1 MGRCSG
7 LPHRRFVLRNSD
19 SQRRAYNRRLH
30 RGHAGCRLAI
40 INAGPRIRPSVSVG
54 HFCAAKTGKIPH
66 GGFQRYPSLR
76 RLDRGPSRGA
86 VRPGR
91 SRSGTSSTPATEHR
105 DHPRRRPR
113 LRRHGLVRQRDQHAE
128 PRLLIP
134 RGRALLQFLH
144 PCDVL
149 AHAISPADRRR
160 HAPQRPGQHGRV
172 DGAEPGRRAGL
183 RGLPQQQ
190 RGDAAAAAEGRR
202 LPHLHGRQVAPRQAA
217 RPDSGGTR
225 LRARLHAARRRRQ
238 LLGHDELHRRGP
250 EVRFHGGRALPH
262 AACRRIT
269 TRPRPTQ
276 TS

>member
-91 SRSGTSSTPATEHR
+91 SRSGTSSTPAPEHR
-105 DHPRRRPR
+105 RHPRRRPR
-113 LRRHGLVRQRDQHAE
+113 LRRHGIVRRRDQDAE
-128 PRLLIP
+128 PGRACP
-134 RGRALLQFLH
+134 RRHALLQLLH
-144 PCDVL
+144 ECELL
-149 AHAISPADRRR
+149 ADALRAFERRG
-160 HAPQRPGQHGRV
+160 HAPQRPRQHGRV
-172 DGAEPGRRAGL
+172 DGAQPAWRGRL
-183 RGLPQQQ
+183 RRLPQHPC
-190 RGDAAAAAEGRR
+190 GHAARAAQGCRV
-202 LPHLHGRQVAPRQAA
+202 PHLHGRQVAPRQA
-217 RPDSGGTR
+217 T
-225 LRARLHAARRRRQ
+225 
-238 LLGHDELHRRGP
+238 
-250 EVRFHGGRALPH
+250 
-262 AACRRIT
+262 
-269 TRPRPTQ
+269 
-276 TS
+276 